1 MTQDTRPTPQHHR
14 PASSPYLGPNR
25 EYWLHRILRYAAERS
40 WCVNLGC
47 TTCGAS
53 KFRDAL
59 RLEAFKSAGRVPGKA
74 YDRLSALHLAM
85 ALASLNP
92 DRDEA
97 PAIEGAAIVAISEL
111 YSSPL
116 APDLIDGIFE
126 GHWVAELH
134 RTFRF
139 GSGHL

>member
-1 MTQDTRPTPQHHR
+1 MTSDTPPRPQRHR

-25 EYWLHRILRYAAERS
+25 EYWLHRLLRYAAERS

-53 KFRDAL
+53 KFREAL
-59 RLEAFKSAGRVPGKA
+59 RLEAFKSAGRVPGKT
-74 YDRLSALHLAM
+74 YDRLAALHLAV

-97 PAIEGAAIVAISEL
+97 QAIEDTVILTIREL
-111 YSSPL
+111 HQSPL
-116 APDLIDGIFE
+116 APELIDGILY
-126 GHWVAELH
+126 GHWAAEFLTVA
-134 RTFRF
+134 RF
-139 GSGHL
+139 GGGL